1 MRKSCRDR
9 LTLSGVVFTA
19 SFLLLATAAMADGLP
34 AAIVRQLP
42 KGYVV
47 LDVAQGR
54 LAGGTH
60 DDYVL
65 ARPGDDPDALVG
77 GGRAPARPLLLFRA
91 QPDGTHILAG
101 RNDYVVMRH
110 DEGGQCDPF
119 DPGQGLAMKGAY
131 VTVQNE
137 VACGNHWSDYI
148 TFRYDRKRGELLFDS
163 EIYHSWKFNPSEAPD
178 ADALIPDGPPVVKRA
193 DPHHPVGFSVWKP
206 K

>member
-60 DDYVL
+60 DDYVIVL

-77 GGRAPARPLLLFRA
+77 GGRAPARPLLLFARSLMGPISLPAATITWLCVTTRA
-91 QPDGTHILAG
+91 ANAIRST
-101 RNDYVVMRH
+101 
-110 DEGGQCDPF
+110 
-119 DPGQGLAMKGAY
+119 
-131 VTVQNE
+131 
-137 VACGNHWSDYI
+137 
-148 TFRYDRKRGELLFDS
+148 
-163 EIYHSWKFNPSEAPD
+163 
-178 ADALIPDGPPVVKRA
+178 PVR
-193 DPHHPVGFSVWKP
+193 VWR
-206 K
+206 